1 MGKISQRYIEFAAL
15 LEEAG
20 KLELQEI
27 QARFGVSESTARRM
41 CIEAERDGL
50 GIRVQGGGLQSLR
63 HVPSHPEYSY
73 EVQTVEHVPEKAAIG
88 KYASSLV
95 ESNEIIFVS
104 GGTTTQQFMKNLVR
118 RLADGEIENV
128 TIMTNSLLIIEM
140 AEDFMP
146 VILTGGQFRKR
157 RRDVA
162 GHISE
167 SAIRGARFDRSY
179 IGVDGVELTDG
190 LIASDNETGNMDRLV
205 TARSDK
211 VYILAD
217 HSKFTSKSYIS
228 YEHFFPKHIII
239 TDSLLDS
246 YYINLAKEVGVSLQL
261 VDVDEPGADHLSV
274 G

>member
-95 ESNEIIFVS
+95 ESNEIILFQAEPRPS
-104 GGTTTQQFMKNLVR
+104 
-118 RLADGEIENV
+118 
-128 TIMTNSLLIIEM
+128 NS
-140 AEDFMP
+140 
-146 VILTGGQFRKR
+146 
-157 RRDVA
+157 
-162 GHISE
+162 
-167 SAIRGARFDRSY
+167 
-179 IGVDGVELTDG
+179 
-190 LIASDNETGNMDRLV
+190 
-205 TARSDK
+205 
-211 VYILAD
+211 
-217 HSKFTSKSYIS
+217 
-228 YEHFFPKHIII
+228 
-239 TDSLLDS
+239 
-246 YYINLAKEVGVSLQL
+246 
-261 VDVDEPGADHLSV
+261 
-274 G
+274 